1 MAKSTLT
8 ISAQEQLKLKFPNIS
23 FDFDNFQYGVPKS
36 HPFYDR
42 LRYNPETRKKR
53 TLREKKDPE
62 LVEKRRLKA
71 KEYYS
76 KEKENI
82 LQRAKDRYRSDVK
95 IGTTGKTL
103 KELTKEKNIKDLI
116 KFQKEKGVFPSGYTT
131 SGGKGFFKPELAL
144 WSNLYRAGKDGTG
157 RWTLPKKFID
167 NVPINDKGNKSWA
180 QNNYYKKIKFVD
192 NNTGETIKLDE
203 TIKGKGK
210 TLKEY
215 LNTTIAKESGKK
227 NVFEESLKS
236 YQLKDKLKDTKIV
249 YRGQEETLGGILRRI
264 GTEKTGDKVISPF
277 EVHHPSGVKN
287 NWWDSE
293 VVFRDANRNLN
304 YINSKLERAYKNAKD
319 KKTGDAILKT
329 FAKEVDK
336 QPGGITYFFEGKQVG
351 TKVPTEESILKGITQ
366 TYKDPALT
374 RAINILINKTKSV
387 RGGCA
392 AVVTAALGGPID
404 TCEAV
409 IRANPKAAAMKLN
422 NAITATKGPL
432 KDLKE
437 TSKDVA
443 KLIDTGQVT
452 TADKL
457 PRPDDAKLADTFK
470 ETNLRWN
477 NDVGA
482 FETTNGDIASQSD
495 IKKYAADNP
504 MEVKVGE
511 EPVKA
516 ATNKSVL
523 ANVGK
528 AMARVGA
535 PLPVAAIDAYF
546 IGQQVK
552 EGKGTAEI
560 ASNPL
565 NWLGL
570 ATMEPLAKA
579 SGIAEGGGLNKAL
592 RLGLNPATIRGI
604 TRFAGLPG
612 LAVSTAMTAYDQ
624 YQKYKDGEGFIFNLL
639 NQKGTE

>member
-62 LVEKRRLKA
+62 LVEKKRLKA

-82 LQRAKDRYRSDVK
+82 LQRVKDRYRSDVK

-103 KELTKEKNIKDLI
+103 KELTKEKNIKALI

-336 QPGGITYFFEGKQVG
+336 QPGGITYFFEGKRIG

-457 PRPDDAKLADTFK
+457 PRPDDAIRRDMFK
-470 ETNLRWN
+470 ETNIRWN
-477 NDVGA
+477 NDIGA
-482 FETTNGDIASQSD
+482 FVTPNEDIASQAD
-495 IKKYAADNP
+495 IKKYIAENP
-504 MEVKVGE
+504 MEVKAGE
-511 EPVKA
+511 TPLKP

-523 ANVGK
+523 ANVGRT
-528 AMARVGA
+528 MAAVGA
-535 PLPVAAIDAYF
+535 PLPTALIDSYF

-552 EGKGTAEI
+552 QGKGTAEI

-570 ATMEPLAKA
+570 ATMEPLTKA
-579 SGIAEGGGLNKAL
+579 AGIAEGDGLKKVL

-604 TRFAGLPG
+604 SRFAGLPG
-612 LAVSTAMTAYDQ
+612 LAISTAMTAYDQ
-624 YQKYKDGEGFIFNLL
+624 YEKYKDGEGFIYKLFN
-639 NQKGTE
+639 KEGT

>member
-1 MAKSTLT
+1 VAKSTLT

-336 QPGGITYFFEGKQVG
+336 QPGGITYFFEGKRIG

-387 RGGCA
+387 RGGCRT
-392 AVVTAALGGPID
+392 VVTGALGGPID
-404 TCEAV
+404 TCEAI

-457 PRPDDAKLADTFK
+457 PRPDDAIRRDMFK
-470 ETNLRWN
+470 ETNIRWN
-477 NDVGA
+477 NDIGA
-482 FETTNGDIASQSD
+482 FVTPNEDIASQAD
-495 IKKYAADNP
+495 IKKYIAENP
-504 MEVKVGE
+504 MEVKAGE
-511 EPVKA
+511 TPLKP

-523 ANVGK
+523 ANVGRT
-528 AMARVGA
+528 MAAVGA
-535 PLPVAAIDAYF
+535 PLPTALIDSYF

-552 EGKGTAEI
+552 QGKGTAEI

-570 ATMEPLAKA
+570 ATMEPLTKA
-579 SGIAEGGGLNKAL
+579 AGIAEGDGLKKVL

-604 TRFAGLPG
+604 SRFAGLPG
-612 LAVSTAMTAYDQ
+612 LAISTAMTAYDQ
-624 YQKYKDGEGFIFNLL
+624 YEKYKDGEGFIYKLFN
-639 NQKGTE
+639 KEGT

>member
-62 LVEKRRLKA
+62 LVEKKRLKA

-103 KELTKEKNIKDLI
+103 KELTKEKNIKALI

-437 TSKDVA
+437 TSKNVA

-457 PRPDDAKLADTFK
+457 PRPDDAILKDTFK
-470 ETNLRWN
+470 ETSIRWN
-477 NDVGA
+477 NDIGA
-482 FETTNGDIASQSD
+482 FVTPNEDIASQAD
-495 IKKYAADNP
+495 IKKYIAENP
-504 MEVKVGE
+504 MEVKAGE
-511 EPVKA
+511 TPLKP

-523 ANVGK
+523 ANVGRT
-528 AMARVGA
+528 MAAVGA
-535 PLPVAAIDAYF
+535 PLPTALIDSYF

-552 EGKGTAEI
+552 QGKGTAEI

-570 ATMEPLAKA
+570 ATMEPLTKA
-579 SGIAEGGGLNKAL
+579 AGIAEGDGLKKVL

-604 TRFAGLPG
+604 SRFAGLPG
-612 LAVSTAMTAYDQ
+612 LAISTAMTAYDQ
-624 YQKYKDGEGFIFNLL
+624 YEKYKDGEGFIYKLFN
-639 NQKGTE
+639 KEGT

>member
-1 MAKSTLT
+1 VAKSTLT

-62 LVEKRRLKA
+62 LVEKKRLKA

-103 KELTKEKNIKDLI
+103 KELTKEKNIKALI

-167 NVPINDKGNKSWA
+167 NVPINDKGNKSWG

-457 PRPDDAKLADTFK
+457 PRPDDAILKDTFK
-470 ETNLRWN
+470 ETSIRWN
-477 NDVGA
+477 NDIGA
-482 FETTNGDIASQSD
+482 FVTPNEDIASQAD
-495 IKKYAADNP
+495 IKKYIAENP
-504 MEVKVGE
+504 MEVKAGE
-511 EPVKA
+511 TPLKP

-523 ANVGK
+523 ANVGRT
-528 AMARVGA
+528 MAAVGA
-535 PLPVAAIDAYF
+535 PLPTALIDSYF

-552 EGKGTAEI
+552 QGKGTAEI

-570 ATMEPLAKA
+570 ATMEPLTKA
-579 SGIAEGGGLNKAL
+579 AGIAEGDGLKKVL

-604 TRFAGLPG
+604 SRFAGLPG
-612 LAVSTAMTAYDQ
+612 LAISTAMTAYDQ
-624 YQKYKDGEGFIFNLL
+624 YEKYKDGEGFIYKLFN
-639 NQKGTE
+639 KEGT

>member
-103 KELTKEKNIKDLI
+103 KELTKEKNIKALI

-167 NVPINDKGNKSWA
+167 NVPINDKGNKSWG

-437 TSKDVA
+437 TSKNVA

-457 PRPDDAKLADTFK
+457 PRPDDAILKDTFK
-470 ETNLRWN
+470 ETSIRWN
-477 NDVGA
+477 NDIGA
-482 FETTNGDIASQSD
+482 FVTPNEDIASQAD
-495 IKKYAADNP
+495 IKKYIAENP
-504 MEVKVGE
+504 MEVKAGE
-511 EPVKA
+511 TPLKP

-523 ANVGK
+523 ANVGRT
-528 AMARVGA
+528 MAAVGA
-535 PLPVAAIDAYF
+535 PLPTALIDSYF

-552 EGKGTAEI
+552 QGKGTAEI

-570 ATMEPLAKA
+570 ATMEPLTKA
-579 SGIAEGGGLNKAL
+579 AGIAEGDGLKKVL

-604 TRFAGLPG
+604 SRFAGLPG
-612 LAVSTAMTAYDQ
+612 LAISTAMTAYDQ
-624 YQKYKDGEGFIFNLL
+624 YEKYKDGEGFIYKLFN
-639 NQKGTE
+639 KEGT

>member
-470 ETNLRWN
+470 ETNIRWN
-477 NDVGA
+477 NDIGA
-482 FETTNGDIASQSD
+482 FVTPNEDIASQAD

-511 EPVKA
+511 EPLKA

-523 ANVGK
+523 ANVGRT
-528 AMARVGA
+528 MAAVGA
-535 PLPVAAIDAYF
+535 PLPTALIDSYF

-552 EGKGTAEI
+552 QGKGTAEI

-570 ATMEPLAKA
+570 ATMEPLTKA
-579 SGIAEGGGLNKAL
+579 AGIAEGDGLKKVL

-604 TRFAGLPG
+604 SRFAGLPG
-612 LAVSTAMTAYDQ
+612 LAISTAMTAYDQ
-624 YQKYKDGEGFIFNLL
+624 YEKYKDGEGFIYKLFN
-639 NQKGTE
+639 KEGT

>member
-1 MAKSTLT
+1 VAKSTLT

-470 ETNLRWN
+470 ETNIRWN
-477 NDVGA
+477 NDIGA
-482 FETTNGDIASQSD
+482 FVTPNEDIASQAD

-504 MEVKVGE
+504 IEVKAGE
-511 EPVKA
+511 TPLKP

-523 ANVGK
+523 ANVGRT
-528 AMARVGA
+528 MAAVGA
-535 PLPVAAIDAYF
+535 PLPTALIDSYF

-552 EGKGTAEI
+552 QGKGTAEI

-570 ATMEPLAKA
+570 ATMEPLTKA
-579 SGIAEGGGLNKAL
+579 AGIAEGDGLKKVL

-604 TRFAGLPG
+604 SRFAGLPG
-612 LAVSTAMTAYDQ
+612 LAISTAMTAYDQ
-624 YQKYKDGEGFIFNLL
+624 YEKYKDGEGFIYKLFN
-639 NQKGTE
+639 KEGT

>member
-1 MAKSTLT
+1 VAKSTLT

-62 LVEKRRLKA
+62 LVEKKRLKA

-457 PRPDDAKLADTFK
+457 PRPDDAIRRDMFK
-470 ETNLRWN
+470 ETNIRWN
-477 NDVGA
+477 NDIGA
-482 FETTNGDIASQSD
+482 FVTPNEDIASQAD
-495 IKKYAADNP
+495 IKKYIAENP
-504 MEVKVGE
+504 MEVKAGE
-511 EPVKA
+511 TPLKP

-523 ANVGK
+523 ANVGRT
-528 AMARVGA
+528 MAAVGA
-535 PLPVAAIDAYF
+535 PLPTALIDSYF

-552 EGKGTAEI
+552 QGKGTAEI

-570 ATMEPLAKA
+570 ATMEPLTKA
-579 SGIAEGGGLNKAL
+579 AGIAEGDGLKKVL

-604 TRFAGLPG
+604 SRFAGLPG
-612 LAVSTAMTAYDQ
+612 LAISTAMTAYDQ
-624 YQKYKDGEGFIFNLL
+624 YEKYKDGEGFIYKLFN
-639 NQKGTE
+639 KEGT

>member
-8 ISAQEQLKLKFPNIS
+8 ISAQKQLKLKFPNIN
-23 FDFDNFQYGVPKS
+23 FDFNNFQYGVPKS

-42 LRYNPETRKKR
+42 LRYNPETRKER

-103 KELTKEKNIKDLI
+103 KELTKEKNIKELI

-131 SGGKGFFKPELAL
+131 SSGKGFFKPELAL

-287 NWWDSE
+287 N
-293 VVFRDANRNLN
+293 
-304 YINSKLERAYKNAKD
+304 
-319 KKTGDAILKT
+319 
-329 FAKEVDK
+329 
-336 QPGGITYFFEGKQVG
+336 
-351 TKVPTEESILKGITQ
+351 
-366 TYKDPALT
+366 
-374 RAINILINKTKSV
+374 
-387 RGGCA
+387 
-392 AVVTAALGGPID
+392 
-404 TCEAV
+404 
-409 IRANPKAAAMKLN
+409 
-422 NAITATKGPL
+422 
-432 KDLKE
+432 
-437 TSKDVA
+437 
-443 KLIDTGQVT
+443 
-452 TADKL
+452 
-457 PRPDDAKLADTFK
+457 
-470 ETNLRWN
+470 
-477 NDVGA
+477 
-482 FETTNGDIASQSD
+482 
-495 IKKYAADNP
+495 
-504 MEVKVGE
+504 
-511 EPVKA
+511 
-516 ATNKSVL
+516 
-523 ANVGK
+523 
-528 AMARVGA
+528 
-535 PLPVAAIDAYF
+535 
-546 IGQQVK
+546 
-552 EGKGTAEI
+552 
-560 ASNPL
+560 
-565 NWLGL
+565 
-570 ATMEPLAKA
+570 
-579 SGIAEGGGLNKAL
+579 
-592 RLGLNPATIRGI
+592 
-604 TRFAGLPG
+604 
-612 LAVSTAMTAYDQ
+612 
-624 YQKYKDGEGFIFNLL
+624 
-639 NQKGTE
+639 

>member
-62 LVEKRRLKA
+62 LVEKKRLKA

-82 LQRAKDRYRSDVK
+82 LQRVKDRYRSDVK

-103 KELTKEKNIKDLI
+103 KELTKEKNIKALI

-167 NVPINDKGNKSWA
+167 NVPINDKGNKSWG

-437 TSKDVA
+437 TSKNVA

-457 PRPDDAKLADTFK
+457 PRPDDAILKDTFK
-470 ETNLRWN
+470 ETSIRWN
-477 NDVGA
+477 NDIGA
-482 FETTNGDIASQSD
+482 FVTPNEDIASQAD
-495 IKKYAADNP
+495 IKKYIAENP
-504 MEVKVGE
+504 MEVKAGE
-511 EPVKA
+511 TPLKP

-523 ANVGK
+523 ANVGRT
-528 AMARVGA
+528 MAAVGA
-535 PLPVAAIDAYF
+535 PLPTALIDSYF

-552 EGKGTAEI
+552 QGKGTAEI

-570 ATMEPLAKA
+570 ATMEPLTKA
-579 SGIAEGGGLNKAL
+579 AGIAEGDGLKKVL

-604 TRFAGLPG
+604 SRFAGLPG
-612 LAVSTAMTAYDQ
+612 LAISTAMTAYDQ
-624 YQKYKDGEGFIFNLL
+624 YEKYKDGEGFIYKLFN
-639 NQKGTE
+639 KEGT

>member
-470 ETNLRWN
+470 ETNIRWN
-477 NDVGA
+477 NDIGA
-482 FETTNGDIASQSD
+482 FVTPNEDIASQAD

-504 MEVKVGE
+504 IEVKAGE
-511 EPVKA
+511 TPLKP

-523 ANVGK
+523 ANVGRT
-528 AMARVGA
+528 MAAVGA
-535 PLPVAAIDAYF
+535 PLPTALIDSYF

-552 EGKGTAEI
+552 QGKGTAEI

-570 ATMEPLAKA
+570 ATMEPLTKA
-579 SGIAEGGGLNKAL
+579 AGIAEGDGLKKVL

-604 TRFAGLPG
+604 SRFAGLPG
-612 LAVSTAMTAYDQ
+612 LAISTAMTAYDQ
-624 YQKYKDGEGFIFNLL
+624 YEKYKDGEGFIYKLFN
-639 NQKGTE
+639 KEGT